1 MKETNT
7 CCQRPENLKGS
18 PQDCSPEQIK
28 SCHGADGDHE
38 CLMKQEELILAE
50 MQENLGF
57 LPGPLVV
64 MSKRPGVLSK
74 FMDYGKQL
82 FEGGPLT
89 DRERFLIALSA
100 AAALKS
106 PNCIRAQSR
115 RAQNAGAT
123 AAEVLQTLLI
133 AGMISNTS
141 MLHVAY
147 QAADIFD
154 AGGEQADGEQ
164 ASGQKAG
171 EDRD

>member
-7 CCQRPENLKGS
+7 CCQKPENLNAS

-28 SCHGADGDHE
+28 SCHGTEGDHE
-38 CLMKQEELILAE
+38 CLREQEELILAE
-50 MQENLGF
+50 MQESLGF
-57 LPGPLVV
+57 LPGPLAV
-64 MSKRPGVLSK
+64 MSKRPGVLSH
-74 FMDYGKQL
+74 FTAYGKRL

-106 PNCIRAQSR
+106 PNCIRAHSR

-123 AAEVLQTLLI
+123 TAEVLQTLLI

-147 QAADIFD
+147 EAADIFS
-154 AGGEQADGEQ
+154 AGKEQAG
-164 ASGQKAG
+164 K
-171 EDRD
+171 DRD